1 MSERTKRLLV
11 VIGFIASVFG
21 IGAALYFVFFH
32 APVPP
37 ATVSPGEGTTA
48 TGTLPSS
55 GTAGARPAVTP
66 TGTTG
71 GGTGLPVAA
80 PVANGGLTATTAIT
94 EGAVSFPTL
103 GADGKTVSFYNAA
116 DSKFYTVDKDGK
128 LVLLSDKEFP
138 DVSKA
143 EWNKDSD
150 KAVLEF
156 PDGSNVVYDFTAERQ
171 VSLPKHWEDF
181 QFSPVS
187 NEIEAKSMGVDPGNR
202 WLVTT
207 NDDGSNAKAFQ
218 ALGENASKVT
228 VSWSPN
234 DQVVAFSDTAE
245 PLSGGLDRKTI
256 LPVGMK
262 GENFRGL
269 TVEGLGFLSKW
280 SPNGKQLLY
289 SVSGDYSN
297 NMPLLWLVDATPA
310 TMGEN
315 RHSLG
320 LNTWADK
327 CSFST
332 STVVYCAVPRNLP
345 VNAGLKRGLYV
356 ANPDSLYKIDTA
368 TSKVT
373 LVAIPDGDVTMEN
386 LTVSSDGSSL
396 YFTDQSDGTLQLIR
410 LK

>member
-21 IGAALYFVFFH
+21 IGAALYFVFFK
-32 APVPP
+32 AAVPP
-37 ATVSPGEGTTA
+37 ATVSPVGEDV
-48 TGTLPSS
+48 TGALPSS
-55 GTAGARPAVTP
+55 DVAGPRVVVPPAGT
-66 TGTTG
+66 TTG
-71 GGTGLPVAA
+71 GGGLPPAA
-80 PVANGGLTATTAIT
+80 TVANGGRTVTTAIT
-94 EGAVSFPTL
+94 QGAVSYPTL
-103 GADGKTVSFYNAA
+103 GADGKTVNFYNAA
-116 DSKFYTVDKDGK
+116 DKKFYTVDKDGK
-128 LVLLSDKEFP
+128 LVLLSEKEFP
-138 DVSKA
+138 NVSNA

-171 VSLPKHWEDF
+171 VTLPKHWEDF

-187 NEIEAKSMGVDPGNR
+187 NEIEAKSMGIDPNNR

-207 NDDGSNAKAFQ
+207 NDDGSGAKAFQ
-218 ALGENASKVT
+218 ALGENAAKVT

-245 PLSGGLDRKTI
+245 PLAGGLDRKMI

-280 SPNGKQLLY
+280 SPNGRQLLY
-289 SVSGDYSN
+289 SVAGDYSEN
-297 NMPLLWLVDATPA
+297 KPLLWLVDATPA

-320 LNTWADK
+320 LNTWVDK
-327 CSFST
+327 CTYAT
-332 STVVYCAVPRNLP
+332 STIVYCAVPRNLAA
-345 VNAGLKRGLYV
+345 NAGLMRQLSFD
-356 ANPDSLYKIDTA
+356 NPDSLYKIDTSS
-368 TSKVT
+368 SKVT
-373 LVAIPDGDVTMEN
+373 LVAIPSVDVTMEN
-386 LTVSSDGSSL
+386 LSVSADGTSL
-396 YFTDQSDGTLQLIR
+396 YFTDRSDGTLQLIR